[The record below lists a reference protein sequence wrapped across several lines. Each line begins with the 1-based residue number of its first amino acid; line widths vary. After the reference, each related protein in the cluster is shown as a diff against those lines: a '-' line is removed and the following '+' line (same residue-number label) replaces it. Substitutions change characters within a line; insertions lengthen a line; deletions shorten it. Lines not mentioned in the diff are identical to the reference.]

1 MTKLLTPE
9 LGSFKQQIFVS
20 SQFLSQES
28 GGCLAASDS
37 VSRRL
42 QQLYQLVLKSSGAFL
57 RLEDSLPTYSCDCRK
72 KASAPLPTDSC
83 TRTLTT
89 RQLVSPSASSPGEG
103 GAQDGSHSCLCESF
117 YNLNLEVTDHHYL
130 RYSLLVTQSNPCTT
144 QEGA

>member
-1 MTKLLTPE
+1 MTKPLTPE
-9 LGSFKQQIFVS
+9 LGNLKQQICVS

-72 KASAPLPTDSC
+72 KASVPLPTDSC
-83 TRTLTT
+83 IGTLTT
-89 RQLVSPSASSPGEG
+89 RQLVSPSASSPGGVG
-103 GAQDGSHSCLCESF
+103 GEW
-117 YNLNLEVTDHHYL
+117 L
-130 RYSLLVTQSNPCTT
+130 RMEATVVFMNPFII
-144 QEGA
+144 